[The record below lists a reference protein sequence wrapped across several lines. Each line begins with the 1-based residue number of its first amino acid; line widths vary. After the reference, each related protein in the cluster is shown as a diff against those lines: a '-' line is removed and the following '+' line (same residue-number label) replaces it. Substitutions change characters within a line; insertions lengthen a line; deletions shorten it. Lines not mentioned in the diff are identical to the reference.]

1 MQVISFTVNSAE
13 YEYPEGFDSAII
25 LDPIEFVRQNVQC
38 PLTFYNFDQSDLE
51 EIFEANWLSKIDAE
65 EGVPPQR
72 IEVHRASASASSID
86 FDATFYFE
94 VLLAADSVNDEFI
107 EENCDWATDM
117 IDFLKISY
125 GDEDFEE
132 MGIGEKIG
140 PNVSH

>member
-1 MQVISFTVNSAE
+1 MGWQV
-13 YEYPEGFDSAII
+13 
-25 LDPIEFVRQNVQC
+25 
-38 PLTFYNFDQSDLE
+38 
-51 EIFEANWLSKIDAE
+51 
-65 EGVPPQR
+65 
-72 IEVHRASASASSID
+72 D

-132 MGIGEKIG
+132 MGIDEKIG